1 MTMTPDQIDAYL
13 SEPRIADLATINP
26 DGSPHIAPV
35 WYRYDGDVVKV
46 FTQHTAVKLRNIR
59 HDPRVALSIATHSE
73 PYGYVIVSGT
83 AVISDEGIP
92 DEVRQMAIH
101 YKGEAEGETYIR
113 EALAQ
118 FTFRLITITPTKM
131 SGWLE

>member
-1 MTMTPDQIDAYL
+1 MTMTPEQIDAYL

-35 WYRYDGDVVKV
+35 WYRYDGAVVKV

-83 AVISDEGIP
+83 AAISDEGIP

-101 YKGEAEGETYIR
+101 YKGEAEGEAYIR

-131 SGWLE
+131 SGWME

>member
-1 MTMTPDQIDAYL
+1 MTMTPEQIDEYL

-46 FTQHTAVKLRNIR
+46 FTQNTAVKLRNIR

-92 DEVRQMAIH
+92 DEVRDMAIH
-101 YKGEAEGETYIR
+101 YKGEEEGETYIR

-131 SGWLE
+131 SGWLA

>member
-1 MTMTPDQIDAYL
+1 MTMTPEQIDAYM

-35 WYRYDGDVVKV
+35 WYRYDGAVVKV

-59 HDPRVALSIATHSE
+59 HDPRVALSIATQSE
-73 PYGYVIVSGT
+73 PYGYVIVSG
-83 AVISDEGIP
+83 AAAISDEGIP

-101 YKGEAEGETYIR
+101 YKGEAEGEAYIR

>member
-1 MTMTPDQIDAYL
+1 MTMTPEQIDAYL
-13 SEPRIADLATINP
+13 NEPRIADLATINP

-35 WYRYDGDVVKV
+35 WYRYDGAVVKV

-59 HDPRVALSIATHSE
+59 HDPRVALSIATQSE
-73 PYGYVIVSGT
+73 PYGYVIVSG
-83 AVISDEGIP
+83 AAAISDEGIP

-101 YKGEAEGETYIR
+101 YKGEAEGEAYIR

>member
-1 MTMTPDQIDAYL
+1 MTMTPEQIDAYL

-35 WYRYDGDVVKV
+35 WYRYDGAVVKV
-46 FTQHTAVKLRNIR
+46 FSQHTAVKLRNIR

-83 AVISDEGIP
+83 AAISDEGIP

-101 YKGEAEGETYIR
+101 YKGDEGEAYIR